1 MKHVSVGEGK
11 ERFITVSKTNS
22 LEEEVSRSPE
32 KFAEEEV
39 EFDEETVKEETE
51 SNDEQNLEIEQQS
64 KDQQKIELKDEKSMK
79 SAAAA
84 AQQKVDKISVN
95 SSSTVECPK
104 CKKQVP
110 QTNFALHD
118 IRCRVDDT
126 LTTSG
131 DVIVRPKTASSKKP
145 KKKKSASRSK
155 SSKAED
161 SDDFDFLIAEAN
173 QLNTVCNYEKCKE
186 YTTTL
191 GQNCEFCRRRF
202 CLKHH
207 IAEVHGCGS
216 AAKSS
221 ARAVV
226 LREGVIHRGSGVP
239 ERKMDAH
246 KRAYLHKK
254 LDKKLSEYND
264 ARKVKKKS
272 GE

>member
-11 ERFITVSKTNS
+11 ERFITVSKPTNS

-39 EFDEETVKEETE
+39 EFDEETVKEETG
-51 SNDEQNLEIEQQS
+51 SNDEQNFKMEQQS
-64 KDQQKIELKDEKSMK
+64 TDQQKIQLKEERSKK
-79 SAAAA
+79 SAD
-84 AQQKVDKISVN
+84 QQEVDQTSMN
-95 SSSTVECPK
+95 ESTIKCPK

-155 SSKAED
+155 SSKAEET
-161 SDDFDFLIAEAN
+161 DDFDLLMAEAN
-173 QLNTVCNYEKCKE
+173 QLNTVCNFEKCKE

-246 KRAYLHKK
+246 KKAYLHKK

-264 ARKVKKKS
+264 ARKAKKKS